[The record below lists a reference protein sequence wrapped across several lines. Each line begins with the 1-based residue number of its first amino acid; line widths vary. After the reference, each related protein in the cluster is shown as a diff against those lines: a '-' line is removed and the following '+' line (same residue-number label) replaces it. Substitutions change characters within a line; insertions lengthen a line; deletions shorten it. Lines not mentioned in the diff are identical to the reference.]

1 MDRFRRLYG
10 AGPLHLVGMMCSL
23 AVAWYAASK
32 LVPLQPWNV
41 TKWFVGSAVIHDLL
55 LLPAYAGVDWALRR
69 ASARTPGRV
78 PWLNYARV
86 PAFFSGLLLL
96 VYFPLIARK
105 STFFER
111 ATTFRMDLYLGRWAV
126 FTAAIFVLSGAAYA
140 VRLALNDRR

>member
-1 MDRFRRLYG
+1 MERFRKVYG
-10 AGPLHLVGMMCSL
+10 AGPLHMAGMLCSL

-41 TKWFVGSAVIHDLL
+41 TKWFIGSAVIHDVV
-55 LLPAYAGVDWALRR
+55 LLPFYAGVDWCLRA

-96 VYFPLIARK
+96 VYFPLIGRK
-105 STFFER
+105 STFFKS
-111 ATTFRMDLYLGRWAV
+111 ATTFELDLYLGRWIV
-126 FTAAIFVLSGAAYA
+126 FTAAVFALSAAVYG
-140 VRLALNDRR
+140 VRLRLASH